1 MNKCYTKMKKII
13 IFVLI
18 LSLASCKKAVKEVV
32 EAGVESVAKVM
43 AKEAAEEATEAAAK
57 KTAKVM
63 TKEAVEEATEA
74 VAKKT
79 VKEVGEEGLEKV
91 ATQTVV
97 KQITKEGSEKGFMA
111 SAKTALNRVMISSK
125 NQFVKM
131 DNYVKW
137 LRENPDALL
146 FGREKSGSILRE
158 NMKRVMG
165 KDFDKFAGKT
175 GFEAHHLVGVD
186 SRFTSSEVSQNILK
200 KYNIDINDPMN
211 GILLPNNNSSLLK
224 GTIHHGGH
232 TKSYHDEIARRLQR
246 ATNRDECFQILD
258 GIKDDLYKGRLS
270 LYNELKN
277 NTVINSFKR

>member
-1 MNKCYTKMKKII
+1 MKKII
-13 IFVLI
+13 IFVLV
-18 LSLASCKKAVKEVV
+18 LSLVSCKKAVKEVAEV
-32 EAGVESVAKVM
+32 GIESVAKVM
-43 AKEAAEEATEAAAK
+43 VKETAEEATEVAAK
-57 KTAKVM
+57 KA
-63 TKEAVEEATEA
+63 TKEAVEGATE
-74 VAKKT
+74 VVIKKT

-111 SAKTALNRVMISSK
+111 SAKTALNRVMVSSK

-131 DNYVKW
+131 DNYIKWVK
-137 LRENPDALL
+137 ENPDALL

-186 SRFTSSEVSQNILK
+186 SRFPSSEVSQNILK
-200 KYNIDINDPMN
+200 KYGIDINDPMN
-211 GILLPNNNSSLLK
+211 GVLLPNNSSSLLK

>member
-1 MNKCYTKMKKII
+1 MKKII
-13 IFVLI
+13 IFVLV
-18 LSLASCKKAVKEVV
+18 LSLVSCKKAVKEVAEV
-32 EAGVESVAKVM
+32 GIESVAKVM
-43 AKEAAEEATEAAAK
+43 AKETAQEATEVAAK
-57 KTAKVM
+57 KV
-63 TKEAVEEATEA
+63 TKEAVEGATE
-74 VAKKT
+74 VVIKKT

-186 SRFTSSEVSQNILK
+186 SRFPSSEVSQNILK

-211 GILLPNNNSSLLK
+211 GIFLPNNNSSLLK

>member
-1 MNKCYTKMKKII
+1 MKKII
-13 IFVLI
+13 IFVLV
-18 LSLASCKKAVKEVV
+18 LSLVSCKKAVKEVAEV
-32 EAGVESVAKVM
+32 GIESVAKVM
-43 AKEAAEEATEAAAK
+43 AKETAEEATEVAAK
-57 KTAKVM
+57 KA
-63 TKEAVEEATEA
+63 TKEVVEGATE
-74 VAKKT
+74 VVIKKT

-91 ATQTVV
+91 TTQTVV

-111 SAKTALNRVMISSK
+111 SAKTALNRVMVSSK

-131 DNYVKW
+131 DNYIKWVK
-137 LRENPDALL
+137 ENPDALL

-186 SRFTSSEVSQNILK
+186 SRFPSSEVSQNILK
-200 KYNIDINDPMN
+200 KYGIDINDPMN
-211 GILLPNNNSSLLK
+211 GVLLPNNSSSLLK

-277 NTVINSFKR
+277 NTVINSFK

>member
-1 MNKCYTKMKKII
+1 MNKCYTKIKKII
-13 IFVLI
+13 IFVLV
-18 LSLASCKKAVKEVV
+18 LSLVSCKKAVKEVAEV
-32 EAGVESVAKVM
+32 GIESVAKVM
-43 AKEAAEEATEAAAK
+43 AKETAQEATEVAAK
-57 KTAKVM
+57 KVKQ
-63 TKEAVEEATEA
+63 EAVEGATE
-74 VAKKT
+74 VVIKKT

-97 KQITKEGSEKGFMA
+97 KQITKEGYEKGFMA

-186 SRFTSSEVSQNILK
+186 SRFPSSEVSQNILK
-200 KYNIDINDPMN
+200 KYGIDINDPMN

>member
-13 IFVLI
+13 IFVLV
-18 LSLASCKKAVKEVV
+18 LSLVSCKKAVKEVAEV
-32 EAGVESVAKVM
+32 GIESVAKVM
-43 AKEAAEEATEAAAK
+43 AKETAQEATEVAAK
-57 KTAKVM
+57 KVTQ
-63 TKEAVEEATEA
+63 EAVEGATE
-74 VAKKT
+74 VVIKKT

-97 KQITKEGSEKGFMA
+97 KQITKEGYEKGFMA

-186 SRFTSSEVSQNILK
+186 SRFPSSEVSQNILK
-200 KYNIDINDPMN
+200 KYGIDINDPMN

>member
-1 MNKCYTKMKKII
+1 MKKII
-13 IFVLI
+13 IFVLV
-18 LSLASCKKAVKEVV
+18 LSLVSCKKAVKEVAEV
-32 EAGVESVAKVM
+32 GIENVAKVM
-43 AKEAAEEATEAAAK
+43 AKETAQEATEVAAK
-57 KTAKVM
+57 KVTQ
-63 TKEAVEEATEA
+63 EAVEGATE
-74 VAKKT
+74 VVIKKT

-186 SRFTSSEVSQNILK
+186 SRFPSSEVSQNILK

-258 GIKDDLYKGRLS
+258 AIKDDLYKGRLS

>member
-1 MNKCYTKMKKII
+1 MKKII
-13 IFVLI
+13 IFLLV
-18 LSLASCKKAVKEVV
+18 LSLVSCKKAVKEVAEV
-32 EAGVESVAKVM
+32 GIESVAKVM
-43 AKEAAEEATEAAAK
+43 AKETAQEATEVAAK
-57 KTAKVM
+57 KVTQEV
-63 TKEAVEEATEA
+63 VEGATE
-74 VAKKT
+74 VVIKKT

-111 SAKTALNRVMISSK
+111 SAKTVLNRVMISSK

-186 SRFTSSEVSQNILK
+186 SRFPSSEVSQNILK

>member
-1 MNKCYTKMKKII
+1 MKKII
-13 IFVLI
+13 IFVLV
-18 LSLASCKKAVKEVV
+18 LSLVSCKKAVKEVAEV
-32 EAGVESVAKVM
+32 GIESIAKVM
-43 AKEAAEEATEAAAK
+43 AKETAQEATEVAAK
-57 KTAKVM
+57 KA
-63 TKEAVEEATEA
+63 TKEAVEGSTE
-74 VAKKT
+74 VVIKKT

-111 SAKTALNRVMISSK
+111 SAKTALNRVMVSSK

-137 LRENPDALL
+137 VKENPDALL

-186 SRFTSSEVSQNILK
+186 SRFPSSEVSQNILK
-200 KYNIDINDPMN
+200 KYGIDINDPMN
-211 GILLPNNNSSLLK
+211 GVLLPNNSSSLLK

-246 ATNRDECFQILD
+246 ATNRDECLQILD
-258 GIKDDLYKGRLS
+258 RIKDDLYKGRLS

>member
-13 IFVLI
+13 IFVLV
-18 LSLASCKKAVKEVV
+18 LSLVSCKKAVKEVAEV
-32 EAGVESVAKVM
+32 GIESVAKVM
-43 AKEAAEEATEAAAK
+43 AKETAQEATEVAAK
-57 KTAKVM
+57 KV
-63 TKEAVEEATEA
+63 TKEAVEGATE
-74 VAKKT
+74 VVIKKT

-186 SRFTSSEVSQNILK
+186 SRFPSSEVSQNILK

-211 GILLPNNNSSLLK
+211 GIFLPNNNSSLLK

>member
-13 IFVLI
+13 IFVLV
-18 LSLASCKKAVKEVV
+18 LSLVSCKKAVKEVAEV
-32 EAGVESVAKVM
+32 GIESVAKVM
-43 AKEAAEEATEAAAK
+43 AKETAQEATEVAAK
-57 KTAKVM
+57 KA
-63 TKEAVEEATEA
+63 TKEAVEGATE
-74 VAKKT
+74 VVIKKT

-111 SAKTALNRVMISSK
+111 SAKTALNRVMVSSK

-137 LRENPDALL
+137 VKENPDALL

-186 SRFTSSEVSQNILK
+186 SRFPSSEVSQNILK
-200 KYNIDINDPMN
+200 KYGIDINDPMN
-211 GILLPNNNSSLLK
+211 GVLLPNNSSSLLK

>member
-1 MNKCYTKMKKII
+1 MKKII
-13 IFVLI
+13 IFVLV
-18 LSLASCKKAVKEVV
+18 LSLVSCKKAVKEVAEV
-32 EAGVESVAKVM
+32 GIESVAKVM
-43 AKEAAEEATEAAAK
+43 AKETAQEATEVAAK
-57 KTAKVM
+57 KVTQ
-63 TKEAVEEATEA
+63 EAVEGATE
-74 VAKKT
+74 VVIKKT

-97 KQITKEGSEKGFMA
+97 KQITKEGYEKGFMA

-186 SRFTSSEVSQNILK
+186 SRFPSSEVSQNILK
-200 KYNIDINDPMN
+200 KYGIDINDPMN

>member
-1 MNKCYTKMKKII
+1 MKKII
-13 IFVLI
+13 IFVLV
-18 LSLASCKKAVKEVV
+18 LSLVSCKKAVKEVAEV
-32 EAGVESVAKVM
+32 GIENVAKVM
-43 AKEAAEEATEAAAK
+43 AKETAQEETEVAAK
-57 KTAKVM
+57 KVTQ
-63 TKEAVEEATEA
+63 EAVEGATE
-74 VAKKT
+74 VVIKKT

-186 SRFTSSEVSQNILK
+186 SRFPSSEVSQNILK

-258 GIKDDLYKGRLS
+258 AIKDDLYKGRLS

>member
-1 MNKCYTKMKKII
+1 MKKII
-13 IFVLI
+13 IFVLV
-18 LSLASCKKAVKEVV
+18 LSLVSCKKAVKEVAEV
-32 EAGVESVAKVM
+32 GIESVAKVM
-43 AKEAAEEATEAAAK
+43 AKETAQEATEVAAK
-57 KTAKVM
+57 KA
-63 TKEAVEEATEA
+63 TKEAVEGATE
-74 VAKKT
+74 VVIKKT

-111 SAKTALNRVMISSK
+111 SAKTALNRVMVSSK

-131 DNYVKW
+131 DNYIKWVK
-137 LRENPDALL
+137 ENPDALL

-186 SRFTSSEVSQNILK
+186 SRFPSSEVSQNILK
-200 KYNIDINDPMN
+200 KYGIDINDPMN
-211 GILLPNNNSSLLK
+211 GVLLPNNSSSLLK

>member
-13 IFVLI
+13 IFVLV
-18 LSLASCKKAVKEVV
+18 LSLVSCKKAVKEVAEV
-32 EAGVESVAKVM
+32 GIESVAKVM

-57 KTAKVM
+57 KATQ
-63 TKEAVEEATEA
+63 EAVEGATE
-74 VAKKT
+74 VVIKKT

-111 SAKTALNRVMISSK
+111 SAKTALNRVMVSSK

-137 LRENPDALL
+137 VRENPDALL

-186 SRFTSSEVSQNILK
+186 SRFPSSEVSQNILK
-200 KYNIDINDPMN
+200 KYGIDINDPMN
-211 GILLPNNNSSLLK
+211 GVLLPNNSSSLLK